1 MRARTFPAALVTAA
15 ALVITPVLPALA
27 GEGDAAG
34 VPSSD
39 KSSVERIK
47 DVREKA
53 KAKADEHR
61 AKAEE
66 KAKARVDERRAKAE
80 ERRAKAEERRA
91 KAEERRAAA
100 KAEAKRAAKL
110 IRNKADDHR
119 VFVLG
124 GEVAAVDA
132 VAGTLTVTV
141 HGGPYKL
148 LRGTEVTV
156 SVDPDAKVTRGG
168 EATLADLVVGDH
180 VVVKARTVTLTITV
194 GVEDGEPTVT
204 VTAVVSR
211 VAASP
216 QADEDE
222 STDDSEDAGK
232 DDGDDAG
239 EDDTHVVDDSEV
251 PAL

>member
-34 VPSSD
+34 VPSTD
-39 KSSVERIK
+39 KSSVSRDK
-47 DVREKA
+47 DAREKAKAKA

-66 KAKARVDERRAKAE
+66 RRVKADEHRAKAE
-80 ERRAKAEERRA
+80 ARAAA
-91 KAEERRAAA
+91 KAAA

-132 VAGTLTVTV
+132 AAGTLTVLV

-156 SVDPDAKVTRGG
+156 SVDPDAKVTREG

-180 VVVKARTVTLTITV
+180 VVVKARTVTLTITAA
-194 GVEDGEPTVT
+194 VEDGEPTVT

-222 STDDSEDAGK
+222 SSDDSEDAGK